1 MDQDTTA
8 AHAPASTGQAAP
20 PRQRRRRGRPS
31 RARGQPNSSDDA
43 AGRWTI
49 RGVPPPVR
57 EMALRHA
64 TERGMTVGDWVAE
77 AIVGLARTADR
88 PRAGATN
95 LPATD
100 APPEIAQVLQRLD
113 ERLTRLEQRQTIG
126 FFGRL
131 FGRRSKSAPA

>member
-1 MDQDTTA
+1 MSDD
-8 AHAPASTGQAAP
+8 PAGASGQVVESSRLRGP
-20 PRQRRRRGRPS
+20 RRRRGRPS

-57 EMALRHA
+57 EMAVRRA
-64 TERGMTVGDWVAE
+64 AERGMTVGDWVAE
-77 AIVGLARTADR
+77 AIVGFVRAADKGH
-88 PRAGATN
+88 AQETK

-100 APPEIAQVLQRLD
+100 APPDLAQVLQRLD
-113 ERLTRLEQRQTIG
+113 QRLTRLEQRQTIG

-131 FGRRSKSAPA
+131 FGRQI